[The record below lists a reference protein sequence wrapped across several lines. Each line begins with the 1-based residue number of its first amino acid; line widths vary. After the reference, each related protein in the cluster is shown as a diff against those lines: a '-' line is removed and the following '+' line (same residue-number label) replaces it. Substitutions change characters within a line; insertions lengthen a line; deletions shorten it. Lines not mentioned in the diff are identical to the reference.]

1 MLSSRSQHSGHSAQH
16 WVNMTDGL
24 IGKKLGMTQIFDE
37 SRLTPVTVIEAG
49 PCRVVAVKTKERD
62 GYEAVQ
68 LSFGEVKERKLS
80 KAELGHLKKH
90 EVPASRVLREFKKDG
105 EAAKG
110 QSVTVGM
117 FKKGDWVDVI
127 GVSKGKG
134 FQGVVKRHHYAGGP
148 ESHGSMFHR
157 APGSIGSSSFP
168 SRVWKG
174 KTLPGHMGSEQ
185 VTAQRL
191 RVVEARPAEH
201 LLFVRGAVPGAANGI
216 VVVRKSKKS

>member
-1 MLSSRSQHSGHSAQH
+1 M
-16 WVNMTDGL
+16 
-24 IGKKLGMTQIFDE
+24 
-37 SRLTPVTVIEAG
+37 IEAG
-49 PCRVVAVKTKERD
+49 PCRVVTVKTKERD

-68 LSFGEVKERKLS
+68 LAFGEVKERKLS
-80 KAELGHLKKH
+80 KAQLGHLKKNDA
-90 EVPASRVLREFKKDG
+90 PATKTLREFKADG
-105 EAAKG
+105 DVTVG
-110 QSVTVGM
+110 QSVTVGI

-157 APGSIGSSSFP
+157 APGSIGASSFP

-174 KTLPGHMGSEQ
+174 KTLPGHMGAER

-191 RVVEARPAEH
+191 KVIESRPEEN
-201 LLFVRGAVPGAANGI
+201 LLFVRGAVPGATNGLI
-216 VVVRKSKKS
+216 VVRKSKKG

>member
-1 MLSSRSQHSGHSAQH
+1 
-16 WVNMTDGL
+16 MTNGL
-24 IGKKLGMTQIFDE
+24 IGKKLGMTQVFDE

-49 PCRVVAVKTKERD
+49 PCRVVAVRTRERD
-62 GYEAVQ
+62 RYEAIQ

-80 KAELGHLKKH
+80 KPELGHLKKNQA
-90 EVPASRVLREFKKDG
+90 PPSRILREFQKDG
-105 EAAKG
+105 EAAVG
-110 QSVTVGM
+110 QLVTVEM

-134 FQGVVKRHHYAGGP
+134 YQGVVKRHHYAGGP

-157 APGSIGSSSFP
+157 APGSIGASSFP

-174 KTLPGHMGSEQ
+174 KTLPGHMGSER
-185 VTAQRL
+185 VTVHRL
-191 RVVEARPAEH
+191 KVIESRMEEN
-201 LLFVRGAVPGAANGI
+201 LLFVRGAIPGAANGV

>member
-1 MLSSRSQHSGHSAQH
+1 M
-16 WVNMTDGL
+16 NMTNGL
-24 IGKKLGMTQIFDE
+24 IGKKLGMTQVFDE

-49 PCRVVAVKTKERD
+49 PCQVVAVRTKERD
-62 GYEAVQ
+62 RYEAVQ

-80 KAELGHLKKH
+80 KPELGHLKKNQAS
-90 EVPASRVLREFKKDG
+90 PSRVLREFRKDG
-105 EAAKG
+105 EATVG
-110 QSVTVGM
+110 QFVTVGM

-157 APGSIGSSSFP
+157 APGSIGASSFP

-174 KTLPGHMGSEQ
+174 KTLPGHMGSERGT
-185 VTAQRL
+185 VQRL
-191 RVVEARPAEH
+191 KVIESRSEEN
-201 LLFVRGAVPGAANGI
+201 LIFLRGAVPGAANGV

>member
-1 MLSSRSQHSGHSAQH
+1 
-16 WVNMTDGL
+16 MTNGL
-24 IGKKLGMTQIFDE
+24 LGKKLGMTQVFDE

-49 PCRVVAVKTKERD
+49 PCRVVTVKTKERD

-68 LSFGEVKERKLS
+68 LAFGEVKERKLS
-80 KAELGHLKKH
+80 KAQLGHLKKNDA
-90 EVPASRVLREFKKDG
+90 PATKTLREFKADG
-105 EAAKG
+105 EVTVG
-110 QSVTVGM
+110 QSVTVGI

-157 APGSIGSSSFP
+157 APGSIGASSFP

-174 KTLPGHMGSEQ
+174 KTLPGHMGAER

-191 RVVEARPAEH
+191 KVIESRPEEN
-201 LLFVRGAVPGAANGI
+201 LLFVRGAIPGATNGLI
-216 VVVRKSKKS
+216 VVRKSKKG

>member
-1 MLSSRSQHSGHSAQH
+1 
-16 WVNMTDGL
+16 MTNGL
-24 IGKKLGMTQIFDE
+24 IGKKLGMTQVFDE

-49 PCRVVAVKTKERD
+49 PCRVVTVRTKERD
-62 GYEAVQ
+62 QYEAVQ

-80 KAELGHLKKH
+80 KAEYGHLKKNQA
-90 EVPASRVLREFKKDG
+90 PASRILREFKKDG
-105 EAAKG
+105 NPSIG
-110 QSVTVGM
+110 QSVTVEM

-134 FQGVVKRHHYAGGP
+134 YQGVVKRHHYAGGP

-157 APGSIGSSSFP
+157 APGSIGASSFP

-174 KTLPGHMGSEQ
+174 KTLPGHMGSER
-185 VTAQRL
+185 VTVHRL
-191 RVVEARPAEH
+191 KVIEARVEEN

-216 VVVRKSKKS
+216 VVVRRSKKS

>member
-1 MLSSRSQHSGHSAQH
+1 
-16 WVNMTDGL
+16 MTNGL
-24 IGKKLGMTQIFDE
+24 LGKKLGMTQVFDE

-49 PCRVVAVKTKERD
+49 PCRVVTIKTKERD

-68 LSFGEVKERKLS
+68 LSFGEVNERKLS
-80 KAELGHLKKH
+80 KAQLGHLKKNNA
-90 EVPASRVLREFKKDG
+90 PATKTLREFKMDG
-105 EAAKG
+105 DVTVG
-110 QSVTVGM
+110 QSVTVGI

-157 APGSIGSSSFP
+157 APGSIGASSFP

-174 KTLPGHMGSEQ
+174 KTLPGHMGAER

-191 RVVEARPAEH
+191 KVIESRPEEN
-201 LLFVRGAVPGAANGI
+201 LLFVRGAIPGATNGLI
-216 VVVRKSKKS
+216 VVRKSKKG

>member
-1 MLSSRSQHSGHSAQH
+1 
-16 WVNMTDGL
+16 MTNGL
-24 IGKKLGMTQIFDE
+24 LGKKLGMTQIFDE
-37 SRLTPVTVIEAG
+37 NRLTPVTVIEAG
-49 PCRVVAVKTKERD
+49 PCRVVTVKTKERD

-80 KAELGHLKKH
+80 KAELGHLKKNQA
-90 EVPASRVLREFKKDG
+90 PASRVLREFKKDG
-105 EAAKG
+105 EVTVG

-127 GVSKGKG
+127 GISKGKG
-134 FQGVVKRHHYAGGP
+134 FQGVVKRHHYSGGP

-157 APGSIGSSSFP
+157 APGSIGASSFP

-174 KTLPGHMGSEQ
+174 KTLPGHMGSER

-191 RVVEARPAEH
+191 KVIESRSDEN
-201 LLFVRGAVPGAANGI
+201 LLFVRGAIPGAANGI
-216 VVVRKSKKS
+216 IVVRKSKKG

>member
-1 MLSSRSQHSGHSAQH
+1 
-16 WVNMTDGL
+16 MTNGL
-24 IGKKLGMTQIFDE
+24 LGKKLGMTQIFDE

-49 PCRVVAVKTKERD
+49 PCRVVTVKTKERD

-80 KAELGHLKKH
+80 KAELGHLKKNQA
-90 EVPASRVLREFKKDG
+90 PASRLLREFKKDG
-105 EAAKG
+105 EVTVG
-110 QSVTVGM
+110 YMVTVGM

-127 GVSKGKG
+127 GISKGKG

-157 APGSIGSSSFP
+157 APGSIGASSFP

-174 KTLPGHMGSEQ
+174 KTLPGHMGSER
-185 VTAQRL
+185 VTTQRL
-191 RVVEARPAEH
+191 KVIESRPDEN
-201 LLFVRGAVPGAANGI
+201 LLFVRGAIPGAANGT
-216 VVVRKSKKS
+216 VVVRKSKKG

>member
-1 MLSSRSQHSGHSAQH
+1 
-16 WVNMTDGL
+16 MTNGL
-24 IGKKLGMTQIFDE
+24 LGKKLGMTQIFDE
-37 SRLTPVTVIEAG
+37 NRLTPVTVIEAG
-49 PCRVVAVKTKERD
+49 PCRVVTVKTEARD

-80 KAELGHLKKH
+80 RAELGHLKKNQAT
-90 EVPASRVLREFKKDG
+90 ASRVLREFKKDG
-105 EAAKG
+105 EVTAG

-127 GVSKGKG
+127 GISKGKG

-157 APGSIGSSSFP
+157 APGSIGASSFP

-174 KTLPGHMGSEQ
+174 KTLPGHMGAER
-185 VTAQRL
+185 VTTQRL
-191 RVVEARPAEH
+191 KVIESRPDEH

>member
-1 MLSSRSQHSGHSAQH
+1 
-16 WVNMTDGL
+16 MTNGL
-24 IGKKLGMTQIFDE
+24 LGKKLGMTQIFDE

-49 PCRVVAVKTKERD
+49 PCRVVTVKTKARD
-62 GYEAVQ
+62 GYESVQ
-68 LSFGEVKERKLS
+68 LSFGEVNERKLS
-80 KAELGHLKKH
+80 KAELGHLKKSQA
-90 EVPASRVLREFKKDG
+90 PASRVLREFKKDG
-105 EAAKG
+105 EVAEG

-127 GVSKGKG
+127 GISKGKG

-157 APGSIGSSSFP
+157 APGSIGASSFP

-174 KTLPGHMGSEQ
+174 KTLPGHMGAER
-185 VTAQRL
+185 VTTQRL
-191 RVVEARPAEH
+191 KVIESRPDER